1 MSWQADDGFFWR
13 TWKKLGKHFYF
24 SLLLSANVRTISGQH
39 SDICPPNVLMMSSPC
54 PHKLLLQNL
63 LPHHQHHECINR
75 PLIIFNHNS
84 LLANPTCSRFS
95 PCNFSVINAA
105 YLCQYITWCLICWS
119 AHRRASWSSS
129 KLGLPSLQLRKNG
142 LYRKNKFF
150 LQQKYPKQLIDI
162 VI

>member
-1 MSWQADDGFFWR
+1 M
-13 TWKKLGKHFYF
+13 
-24 SLLLSANVRTISGQH
+24 SGQH

-84 LLANPTCSRFS
+84 LLANPTCSSFFLLLVIFCHQCRLS
-95 PCNFSVINAA
+95 MSVPYLVLNLLISTSQSFLVFLQAA
-105 YLCQYITWCLICWS
+105 F
-119 AHRRASWSSS
+119 
-129 KLGLPSLQLRKNG
+129 PSLQLRKNG